1 MNTIEQQLW
10 DYIDGNLD
18 EPSKKAIEEKIA
30 SDAAIKSQYD
40 DLLKFNLSFEGIDLD
55 EPSMSFTR
63 NVMES
68 VALVPAPV
76 AMKTKVDKKIIYSIG
91 SFFVFSL
98 LALFG
103 YVLYNSNLSMPQF
116 DMNVNFDFNLDQ
128 YITPTTVYSFLFA
141 DLVIGLIFLDQF
153 LRKKMAQIKKA

>member
-18 EPSKKAIEEKIA
+18 DSSKKAIEEKIA
-30 SDAAIKSQYD
+30 LDAEVKAQYE
-40 DLLKFNLSFEGIDLD
+40 DLLKLNLAFDGMDLD

-68 VALVPAPV
+68 IALAPAPV

-91 SFFVFSL
+91 GFFVVSL
-98 LALFG
+98 LALLS
-103 YVLYNSNLSMPQF
+103 YVFYHANLEMPQF
-116 DMNVNFDFNLDQ
+116 DLKVNFDFNLEK
-128 YITPTTVYSFLFA
+128 YITSTAIYAFLFA

-153 LRKKMAQIKKA
+153 LRKKMAQK

>member
-18 EPSKKAIEEKIA
+18 ATEARAIEEKIN
-30 SDAAIKSQYD
+30 SDVEIKLQYEE
-40 DLLKFNLSFEGIDLD
+40 LMNLNLAFGKIELD

-68 VALVPAPV
+68 VALQPAPV
-76 AMKTKVDKKIIYSIG
+76 ALKTKLNTNIIYGIG
-91 SFFVFSL
+91 GFFIISL

-103 YVLYNSNLSMPQF
+103 YAIFNIDFKAVDF
-116 DMNVNFDFNLDQ
+116 DLKLNADFNLDK
-128 YITPTTVYSFLFA
+128 YITPTMLYSFLFA
-141 DLVIGLIFLDQF
+141 DLVIGLVFLDYL
-153 LRKKMAQIKKA
+153 LRKKLMHK